1 MRISDC
7 SSDVCSS
14 ELPTFLGDPSTKSRG
29 VSFGITKEERPHCPR
44 SLNRRELPLQFSDFL
59 IHIPA
64 FKCLLGELIMAG
76 FPWVLE
82 CPVENFAGVGNRG
95 LIFASPKD
103 TPYMTDSL
111 HPLLVSLTLQPLHP
125 FEDCRHV
132 VNQ

>member
-29 VSFGITKEERPHCPR
+29 VSFGITIEERPHCPR

-64 FKCLLGELIMAG
+64 FKCQLGELIMAG
-76 FPWVLE
+76 FPFVLE
-82 CPVENFAGVGNRG
+82 SPVENVAGVGIRG
-95 LIFASPKD
+95 LRSEERGVGKECVSPCGSRGSPEPENKKWY
-103 TPYMTDSL
+103 THYELM
-111 HPLLVSLTLQPLHP
+111 VK
-125 FEDCRHV
+125 
-132 VNQ
+132 